1 MNKQAVRRI
10 VLAQVASDGGKGIT
24 DLLDMMPNNI
34 MPAAQRAWN
43 SGYAVKDKL
52 LEQACAITACHK
64 NSDVHFFVTEDKQS
78 IAKFIVYFDVKIE
91 DKRWQVSF
99 HSFSNR
105 WAKWAKSTVASRG
118 HWDHKSSREACV
130 KMLQLL

>member
-24 DLLDMMPNNI
+24 DLLDVIPSNFLS
-34 MPAAQRAWN
+34 AAQRAWD

-52 LEQACAITACHK
+52 LEQACVIVACHR
-64 NSDVHFFVTEDKQS
+64 DGDIHFFVTEDKEG
-78 IAKFIVYFDVKIE
+78 IAHYIVYFDVKIG

-99 HSFSNR
+99 HSFSYI

-118 HWDHKSSREACV
+118 HWDHKSSREACI